1 MTHFIPPRLPVS
13 APTSITKRQA
23 EVLHLACMGLS
34 NREIGKRLHVTEDT
48 VKCHM
53 RRALAQLGAT
63 SRVHAAALVY
73 SGLVIEIREP
83 NPITEWRRAA

>member
-23 EVLHLACMGLS
+23 EVLHLACMGLT
-34 NREIGKRLHVTEDT
+34 NRDIGKRLHITEES

-53 RRALAQLGAT
+53 RRVLAQLGAT
-63 SRVHAAALVY
+63 DRTHAACLVY
-73 SGLVIEIREP
+73 SGLVVEIREP